1 MPVSRKLIVTVAVLA
16 VLAAA
21 GGAWWHF
28 NGKSAPVE
36 SAQAATG
43 TTTGTTAGPGY
54 FITPRDR
61 TLGNP
66 KAKVVLIEY
75 AAPVCPHCA
84 HFNEEVVPQ
93 LTREYVDT
101 GKVLYVFR
109 VFPLHPEDGAVEK
122 LARCLPKEKYFPF
135 IDQIFKNQSK
145 WSSGY
150 GVTDVRG
157 ALVQQAAVQG
167 MSEQQFDACLAD
179 TKEDAEINKVAQDGQ
194 DRYRISGTPTV
205 IINGQPQPGVSHW
218 DEIKPLIEAA
228 LAR

>member
-28 NGKSAPVE
+28 AGKPAPVE
-36 SAQAATG
+36 AAQAATG
-43 TTTGTTAGPGY
+43 ATADPGY
-54 FITPRDR
+54 VITPRDR

-84 HFNEEVVPQ
+84 HFNEEVVPP
-93 LTREYVDT
+93 LKKEYVDT

-135 IDQIFKNQSK
+135 MDQIFRNQSK

-157 ALVQQAAVQG
+157 ALLQQAAVQG
-167 MSEQQFDACLAD
+167 MTEQQFDACLAD
-179 TKEDAEINKVAQDGQ
+179 AKEDAEINKVAQDGQ
-194 DRYRISGTPTV
+194 TRYMISGTPTV
-205 IINGQPQPGVSHW
+205 IINGQPQPGVSRW
-218 DEIKPLIEAA
+218 EDLKPLVEAA